1 MITLKNNKYIAR
13 IVLAIFLLSLWSLC
27 IQPVSIYANS
37 HVAQYSSL
45 PNYDIPLKEPNL
57 APKPVQDED
66 WFLGELPENIDYNKL
81 PIVFVHGLHGHAN
94 EWWGGNE
101 MYARTFKE
109 GFRTAFVSLNGEKD
123 NWDNGKQLADIL
135 KKISEYFGSK
145 VNIVAHS
152 KGGIDTQT
160 ALVHF
165 GAHSY
170 VNNVITLATPF
181 HGTALADLAYS
192 APAKWLM
199 KLLGNLDAGT
209 ESLQTSNM
217 KHFREITDSN
227 QNILKN
233 TYYTAAGTDWGSVF
247 SASWFGGVYLSGVG
261 GSNDGQVNV
270 ISTQFPY
277 GKQLFVA
284 PFTHENM
291 HQGSAVFEKINPIL
305 QKSNNSLQSPFIKNS
320 ITKEFK
326 PNTQKTGQFMN
337 GGMLPAHKTIE
348 EKVSIDTSI
357 QKTELYILTK
367 NEDTHIE
374 FISPSE
380 EKYNTKNIQTMP
392 MPENGV
398 FDGSYLHRI
407 SINQPEKGD
416 WKLYMSSTKEDAYFM
431 MAQFNN
437 NPIISINMD
446 SVVKANTSIPL
457 QIKIEDPET
466 LNMASM
472 KINIKKGESEISQ
485 EMDIKVL
492 KEIKNNTLVK
502 MIPSSN
508 KTGNLNVTIEIEGRT
523 KQNTN
528 FRRTEVR
535 SIHVSE

>member
-1 MITLKNNKYIAR
+1 MFTLKQIKYIAG
-13 IVLAIFLLSLWSLC
+13 IALATFLLTLC
-27 IQPVSIYANS
+27 IKPVSTHASS
-37 HVAQYSSL
+37 HISHYLIS
-45 PNYDIPLKEPNL
+45 PNNDILLKEPNL
-57 APKPVQDED
+57 VPKPVQDEN

-94 EWWGGNE
+94 EWWGGNK
-101 MYARTFKE
+101 MYARAFKE

-135 KKISEYFGSK
+135 KRISEYFGSK

-165 GAHSY
+165 GAYSY
-170 VNNVITLATPF
+170 TNNVITLATPF

-261 GSNDGQVNV
+261 GANDGQVNV
-270 ISTQFPY
+270 ISTQFSY

-284 PFTHENM
+284 PLTHENM

-305 QKSNNSLQSPFIKNS
+305 QKNNNSLQTLFMENS
-320 ITKEFK
+320 KVKESK
-326 PNTQKTGQFMN
+326 SNTQKTEQFIN
-337 GGMLPAHKTIE
+337 GGILPARKIIE
-348 EKVSIDTSI
+348 EKVSVDSSI
-357 QKTELYILTK
+357 REIELYILTK

-374 FISPSE
+374 VISPSE
-380 EKYNTKNIQTMP
+380 KKYNTKNIQTIP

-398 FDGSYLHRI
+398 FNGSYLHRI

-416 WKLYMSSTKEDAYFM
+416 WKLYMNSTKEDAYFM
-431 MAQFNN
+431 MAQFNS

-446 SVVKANTSIPL
+446 SVVKANTSIPI
-457 QIKIEDPET
+457 QIKIENPEI
-466 LNMASM
+466 LNMNSM
-472 KINIKKGESEISQ
+472 KVNIKKGESEISE

-492 KEIKNNTLVK
+492 EEIKDNTFVK

-508 KTGNLNVTIEIEGRT
+508 KTDNLNVTIEIEGRT

>member
-1 MITLKNNKYIAR
+1 MITLKQTKYIAG
-13 IVLAIFLLSLWSLC
+13 IVLTTFSLSLC
-27 IQPVSIYANS
+27 IHPISIYANS
-37 HVAQYSSL
+37 HAPQHFLTL
-45 PNYDIPLKEPNL
+45 PNKNEPNL
-57 APKPVQDED
+57 VPKPVEDEN
-66 WFLGELPENIDYNKL
+66 WFLGEMPESIDHNKF
-81 PIVFVHGLHGHAN
+81 PIVFVHGLHGYAN

-101 MYARTFKE
+101 MYARAFKE
-109 GFRTAFVSLNGEKD
+109 GFRTAFVSLSGEKN

-135 KKISEYFGSK
+135 ERISEYFGSK

-170 VNNVITLATPF
+170 ANNVITLATPF

-199 KLLGNLDAGT
+199 KLLGNLDDGT

-247 SASWFGGVYLSGVG
+247 SASWLGGVYLSGVG

-270 ISTQFPY
+270 LSTQFPY

-284 PFTHENM
+284 PLTHENM
-291 HQGSAVFEKINPIL
+291 HQGSAIFEKINPIL
-305 QKSNNSLQSPFIKNS
+305 QKNNNSLQPFFMVNSKLEEIKQNS
-320 ITKEFK
+320 K
-326 PNTQKTGQFMN
+326 NTERFIN
-337 GGMLPAHKTIE
+337 GGILSAHKTIE
-348 EKVSIDTSI
+348 EKISIDSAI
-357 QKTELYILTK
+357 QGIELYILTK

-374 FISPSE
+374 VISPSE
-380 EKYNTKNIQTMP
+380 KKYKTKNVQTVP
-392 MPENGV
+392 MSENGV

-407 SINQPEKGD
+407 AINQPEKGD
-416 WKLYMSSTKEDAYFM
+416 WKLYMNSTKEDAYFM
-431 MAQFNN
+431 MAQFNS
-437 NPIISINMD
+437 NPIISINMA

-457 QIKIEDPET
+457 RIKIENSEI
-466 LNMASM
+466 LSRASM
-472 KINIKKGESEISQ
+472 RINIKKGESETSQ
-485 EMDIKVL
+485 KIDIKVM
-492 KEIKNNTLVK
+492 EQIKDNTFVK
-502 MIPSSN
+502 MIPLSN
-508 KTGNLNVTIEIEGRT
+508 NTGNLNVTIEIEGKT
-523 KQNTN
+523 TQNTN

>member
-1 MITLKNNKYIAR
+1 MFTFKQIKYVAGIA
-13 IVLAIFLLSLWSLC
+13 LATFLQSLC

-37 HVAQYSSL
+37 HIPHYLIS
-45 PNYDIPLKEPNL
+45 PNNNIPLKEQNL
-57 APKPVQDED
+57 APKPVQDEN
-66 WFLGELPENIDYNKL
+66 WFLGELPENIDLNKL

-101 MYARTFKE
+101 MYARAFKE

-123 NWDNGKQLADIL
+123 NWDNGKELADIL
-135 KKISEYFGSK
+135 KRISEYFGSK

-165 GAHSY
+165 DAHSY

-192 APAKWLM
+192 TPAKWLM

-284 PFTHENM
+284 PLTHDNM
-291 HQGSAVFEKINPIL
+291 HQGSAVFEKINLAL
-305 QKSNNSLQSPFIKNS
+305 QKNGNSLQPLLMVNS
-320 ITKEFK
+320 KAEKFK
-326 PNTQKTGQFMN
+326 LNTQKNEQFIN
-337 GGMLPAHKTIE
+337 GGILPVHKTIE
-348 EKVSIDTSI
+348 EKVSIDASI
-357 QKTELYILTK
+357 REIELYILTK

-374 FISPSE
+374 VISPSDK
-380 EKYNTKNIQTMP
+380 KYDTKNIQTMP
-392 MPENGV
+392 MPENGM

-407 SINQPEKGD
+407 SITQPEKGD
-416 WKLYMSSTKEDAYFM
+416 WKLYMNGTREDAYFM
-431 MAQFNN
+431 VAQFNS

-446 SVVKANTSIPL
+446 SAVKANTSIPI
-457 QIKIEDPET
+457 QIKIENPEI
-466 LNMASM
+466 LNMDSM
-472 KINIKKGESEISQ
+472 KINIKIGESEVS
-485 EMDIKVL
+485 EKMDIKVL
-492 KEIKNNTLVK
+492 EKIKDNTFVK

-508 KTGNLNVTIEIEGRT
+508 KTDNLNVTIEIEGRT

>member
-1 MITLKNNKYIAR
+1 MIILKQNKYIAS
-13 IVLAIFLLSLWSLC
+13 IVLATFLLSLC
-27 IQPVSIYANS
+27 IQPVSIYANN
-37 HVAQYSSL
+37 HVSQYLSL
-45 PNYDIPLKEPNL
+45 SNNDIQLKESNL
-57 APKPVQDED
+57 VPKPVQDEN
-66 WFLGELPENIDYNKL
+66 WFLGELTENIDYNKL

-101 MYARTFKE
+101 MYARAFKE

-135 KKISEYFGSK
+135 KKISEYFDSK

-217 KHFREITDSN
+217 KYFREITDSN

-247 SASWFGGVYLSGVG
+247 SASWFGGVYLSGVE

-270 ISTQFPY
+270 TSTQFPY
-277 GKQLFVA
+277 GKELFVA

-305 QKSNNSLQSPFIKNS
+305 QKNNSLQPPFIKNS

-337 GGMLPAHKTIE
+337 GGILPTHKTRE

-357 QKTELYILTK
+357 QKIELYILTK
-367 NEDTHIE
+367 NEDIHIE

-380 EKYNTKNIQTMP
+380 EKYNTKDIQTMP

-416 WKLYMSSTKEDAYFM
+416 WKLHMSSTKEDAYFM
-431 MAQFNN
+431 IAQFNN

-492 KEIKNNTLVK
+492 EEIKDNTLVK

-508 KTGNLNVTIEIEGRT
+508 KTGNLNVAIEIEGRT
-523 KQNTN
+523 KQNTI